1 MSAIQTDFDR
11 LALLDAEGWTHN
23 NHYHNFL
30 LRHVRHDCQNA
41 LEIGCGTGAFARRLA
56 ARAQHV
62 VALDLS
68 PEMIRAARSRSTSFR
83 NIEFHVADAISWD
96 FPAAHFDCT
105 TAIATLHQ

>member
-41 LEIGCGTGAFARRLA
+41 REIGCGTGEFGRRLA

-68 PEMIRAARSRSTSFR
+68 PEMIRVARSRSTSFR